1 MRVYVSLIFRLLAC
15 LCVCMV
21 IHETNTPKKTHTHT
35 HTETLIQLP
44 RKLTCTCGPSCS
56 LSFSLPRSLFLSLSL
71 SRAFVLVR
79 VFSPA
84 HTHNLTPSLRVSTT
98 EYAPCVVR
106 NTYSLSPTHTKHI
119 LTQSLSVSKPEHFSL
134 SHFVSPSLTH
144 KTHPNTVLA
153 HLYTRIG
160 ALLSAKELLILP
172 RARARSLSRTHTK
185 NTP

>member
-1 MRVYVSLIFRLLAC
+1 MRSLLFSLFLSPTLSVSVSVSLACFRARARFLPRAHTQLDTLLARFDYGIC
-15 LCVCMV
+15 TLRGAQYLLSLAPPQPPP
-21 IHETNTPKKTHTHT
+21 HPHTRA
-35 HTETLIQLP
+35 L
-44 RKLTCTCGPSCS
+44 S
-56 LSFSLPRSLFLSLSL
+56 LHLSLSL
-71 SRAFVLVR
+71 SHPLPLFLSHARARTPF
-79 VFSPA
+79 
-84 HTHNLTPSLRVSTT
+84 PSL
-98 EYAPCVVR
+98 
-106 NTYSLSPTHTKHI
+106 SLSPTHTKHI